1 MLQEKEKAQSL
12 ALDTLYDIKTQ
23 KSQLEIARKLLT
35 HSEKELQWHWQF
47 SVAEFVDE
55 KTLLNKRRK
64 SCRILKIVK
73 EIQEKMDSLNSREL
87 SFSSKHANDADKLIK
102 WQQELEQSSQEIHTQ
117 HARLDEDRFKIEEQ
131 IKEILKKGE
140 VSFDVV
146 STSDRLSLRD
156 QVLKERRETETE

>member
-1 MLQEKEKAQSL
+1 LASQALALSNKEAMLQEKEKAQSL

-87 SFSSKHANDADKLIK
+87 SFSSKHANDADKLINGSK
-102 WQQELEQSSQEIHTQ
+102 SLNSLARNFIHSMLDLMKIGL
-117 HARLDEDRFKIEEQ
+117 RLRNK
-131 IKEILKKGE
+131 
-140 VSFDVV
+140 
-146 STSDRLSLRD
+146 
-156 QVLKERRETETE
+156 